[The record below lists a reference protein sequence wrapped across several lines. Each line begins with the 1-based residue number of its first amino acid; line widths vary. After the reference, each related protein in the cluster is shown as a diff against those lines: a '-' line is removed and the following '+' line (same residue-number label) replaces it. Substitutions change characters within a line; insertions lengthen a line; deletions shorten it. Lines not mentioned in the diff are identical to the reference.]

1 MNQEVIGFWDAMAP
15 HHSFFTGRMLF
26 RPTNSV
32 KALKVNDCGCTTK
45 TGFEMMHSAEF
56 LKCWMLS
63 TDVRWQPS

>member
-1 MNQEVIGFWDAMAP
+1 MNQEVIGFWGAMAP

-32 KALKVNDCGCTTK
+32 KALEANDCGCTTK

-56 LKCWMLS
+56 F
-63 TDVRWQPS
+63 